1 MILYKEETDKI
12 KLVARPG
19 ILLDYKYECF
29 ENFDKAKN
37 KEANLNFSGTD

>member
-1 MILYKEETDKI
+1 MIFYKEETDKI

-19 ILLDYKYECF
+19 ILLDYECF

-37 KEANLNFSGTD
+37 KEANLNFPGTD